1 MLFCSRLVL
10 PLTREWIEIYA
21 RQCRVP
27 LYRFSLLRGSGLK
40 SFEGV
45 KAFIILGVLPLT
57 REWIEMGMLDL
68 AKKAIG
74 SPSYEGVD

>member
-1 MLFCSRLVL
+1 M
-10 PLTREWIEIYA
+10 
-21 RQCRVP
+21 
-27 LYRFSLLRGSGLK
+27 K